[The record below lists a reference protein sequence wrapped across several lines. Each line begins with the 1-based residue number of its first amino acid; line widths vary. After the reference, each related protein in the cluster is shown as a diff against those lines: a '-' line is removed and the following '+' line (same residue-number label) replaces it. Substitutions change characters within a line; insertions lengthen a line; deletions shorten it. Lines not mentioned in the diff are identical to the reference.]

1 MQRITL
7 SAYAELMYYKSRS
20 FTLNLLRMG
29 REIFVTDYKSSN
41 SRDWKIWEYFYSSS
55 GFLTNILYLRCVVK
69 FYPVLFVSSSLRP
82 LVTIQSQHG
91 RGISSA
97 HKSYSQSCTSVQ
109 HLIVNTQSDFYESVI
124 IVSLVNNWCD
134 FWK

>member
-82 LVTIQSQHG
+82 LVTIQSEHG

-97 HKSYSQSCTSVQ
+97 HKSYSQSYS
-109 HLIVNTQSDFYESVI
+109 QSDFSSTPHSEHTKW
-124 IVSLVNNWCD
+124 LL
-134 FWK
+134 WKCYYSEFS